1 MDNVKR
7 GLGDLKPQN
16 LFGKDDQEHG
26 FAEVVADN
34 AVDALLAPFASND
47 LLTQTL
53 APLIASLSLR
63 KVGLFS
69 WGAVGAKFLHDNFLS
84 AVQEEVPSLPSVITP
99 PTPPPSPSPSTSPT
113 PISIDPIDGAGD
125 EEEKE
130 NEKENTETERP
141 SQVVVDD
148 RSKVDGMLQKAFVG
162 ALYAGKKMP
171 TNKRKAD
178 SQSGTIPA
186 EVQWSK
192 TDTFL
197 PVNPIIIDLALT
209 GAAPPYVLD
218 RLSTLA
224 SNAANFY

>member
-1 MDNVKR
+1 MDNIKR

-16 LFGKDDQEHG
+16 LFGKDDQEQG

-34 AVDALLAPFASND
+34 AVDALLAPFAAND

-53 APLIASLSLR
+53 APQIASLSLR

-69 WGAVGAKFLHDNFLS
+69 WGAVGAKFLHDNFLT
-84 AVQEEVPSLPSVITP
+84 AVQEEVPALPSVITP

-113 PISIDPIDGAGD
+113 PISIDPIDGTGD

-130 NEKENTETERP
+130 TEKENVETQRP
-141 SQVVVDD
+141 SQVVADD
-148 RSKVDGMLQKAFVG
+148 KSKVDDMLQKAFTN
-162 ALYAGKKMP
+162 ALYAIP
-171 TNKRKAD
+171 TNKRKADD

-197 PVNPIIIDLALT
+197 PINPIIIDLALT